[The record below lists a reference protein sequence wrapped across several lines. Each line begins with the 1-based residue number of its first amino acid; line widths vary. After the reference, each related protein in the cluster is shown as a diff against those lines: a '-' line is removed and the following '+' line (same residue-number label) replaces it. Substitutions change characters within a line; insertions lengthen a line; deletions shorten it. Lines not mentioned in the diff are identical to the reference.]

1 MLLGQVAQL
10 IGLLGL
16 GGASKGAAIVHLP
29 PNCFGGCTGAVFRS
43 VPGLMILHA
52 NYEYLL

>member
-43 VPGLMILHA
+43 GPGLMILHA